1 MISVNN
7 GLPEIAEHEDM
18 IDNTEQDVGTNGTVN
33 IGTLEQMQ
41 RDFNSTS
48 NLSNMRLKEDIE
60 DASKVDNSQQNT
72 ISTSRQ
78 LQGEQANS
86 SGENTMTAIP
96 DQSSP
101 KSPFRIETQG
111 RFNVLNKH
119 VRVTTSQQVSLES
132 EVILDPKGVE
142 ADLAQILTNKYQVN
156 SESQTDEDI
165 FLEYIFIYLE
175 TVFNRLQNQVF

>member
-78 LQGEQANS
+78 LQGE
-86 SGENTMTAIP
+86 
-96 DQSSP
+96 
-101 KSPFRIETQG
+101 
-111 RFNVLNKH
+111 
-119 VRVTTSQQVSLES
+119 
-132 EVILDPKGVE
+132 
-142 ADLAQILTNKYQVN
+142 
-156 SESQTDEDI
+156 
-165 FLEYIFIYLE
+165 
-175 TVFNRLQNQVF
+175 